1 MTAWRVLLATLCLTA
16 CGGRDIPPEERV
28 DNGWEVARKALT
40 GGESCFAGRPEY
52 CITEP
57 AFVDAPI
64 RVRLD
69 ELYGGEMPKRRAH
82 VEATI
87 RNAAI
92 LYKKA
97 QLLPA
102 NMAIVS
108 ELVKEHYWN
117 PAVVTSDEQVSID
130 LGVVPGVLEP
140 RATTS
145 SLLMVSSEYVQGAEW
160 VAKERATRFGEYLSK
175 YPDKPIVRVAVT
187 LPLGD
192 RLETFSYRFIRA
204 DGRVV
209 VTNAAGELRTT
220 KNNVSEQSIRSGE
233 LHLDFAELTPCRAS
247 RSPGPKDQ
255 DPPKVCPPDDLHPT
269 SKAP

>member
-1 MTAWRVLLATLCLTA
+1 MLLATVCLTA
-16 CGGRDIPPEERV
+16 CGGREIPPEERV

-40 GGESCFAGRPEY
+40 GGESCFAGRAEY

-57 AFVDAPI
+57 SFVDGPI

-97 QLLPA
+97 LLKPE
-102 NMAIVS
+102 NVAIVS
-108 ELVKEHYWN
+108 ELVKEHYFN
-117 PAVVTSDEQVSID
+117 PGVVTSDDQVSID

-145 SLLMVSSEYVQGAEW
+145 SLLMVSSDYVHGAEW
-160 VAKERATRFGEYLSK
+160 LPKERAIRLGEYIQK

-192 RLETFSYRFIRA
+192 QLETFSYRFIRE

-209 VTNAAGELRTT
+209 VTNAGGELRTT
-220 KNNVSEQSIRSGE
+220 KKNVSELSIRSGE
-233 LHLDFAELTPCRAS
+233 LHLDFADLTPCRAS
-247 RSPGPKDQ
+247 RSPGPNDQ
-255 DPPKVCPPDDLHPT
+255 DPPRVCPPDDLHPA
-269 SKAP
+269 SKAL

>member
-1 MTAWRVLLATLCLTA
+1 VTWRVMLVTVCLTA
-16 CGGRDIPPEERV
+16 CGGREIPPEERV
-28 DNGWEVARKALT
+28 DDGWALARKTLT
-40 GGESCFAGRPEY
+40 GGESCFAGRAEY

-57 AFVDAPI
+57 AFVDGPI

-97 QLLPA
+97 QLKPE
-102 NMAIVS
+102 NVAIVS
-108 ELVKEHYWN
+108 ELVKEHYFN
-117 PAVVTSDEQVSID
+117 PGVVTSDDQVSID

-145 SLLMVSSEYVQGAEW
+145 SLLMVSSEYVHGAEW
-160 VAKERATRFGEYLSK
+160 VAKERAIRLGEYIGK

-192 RLETFSYRFIRA
+192 QLETFSYRFIRA

-209 VTNAAGELRTT
+209 VTNAGGELRTT
-220 KNNVSEQSIRSGE
+220 KKNVSELSIRSGE
-233 LHLDFAELTPCRAS
+233 LHLDFADLTPCRAS

-255 DPPKVCPPDDLHPT
+255 DPPRVCPPDDLHPA
-269 SKAP
+269 SKPL